1 MANIQKY
8 LDQALKVLDKY
19 GIIPKEGESKLVS
32 LLTEVAPI
40 DEPKVLAIAK
50 TVNYMHSFNEMVREN
65 VEAIHFSDR
74 YDKITEL
81 FDSIRDDSK
90 KLIKQLD
97 DGKIDGK
104 EKLGNLWMK
113 LVRGTP
119 HKRFDKIA
127 DLYDS
132 VSKDT
137 HVQLEKELAI
147 MEGYLD
153 FRTAIKESE
162 ILSHEVK
169 KKQVGI
175 RAQAE
180 DAFKKAIVVVQDYK
194 EADDAEKARFELA
207 RDETKRAF
215 DTEDRKYQLIKDV
228 AENLTIGYNVG
239 ETLVAKLKQTHDIK
253 DQVYR
258 KAITFF
264 TTNEHVF
271 TTMDAVYASQHGLHE
286 QTQTIEAM
294 KQGANKGLE
303 DIAELGD
310 KLEKAALKAGYG
322 STLNPAS
329 VQKLVDAVVNYQ
341 VESVAL
347 IKQLRIE
354 SDKNAKEIAAIV
366 EDGKKRFQDAVF
378 KYEQN

>member
-8 LDQALKVLDKY
+8 LDQALQVLDKY
-19 GIIPKEGESKLVS
+19 GVIPKEGESKLVS
-32 LLTEVAPI
+32 LLTEVAPV

-50 TVNYMHSFNEMVREN
+50 TVKYMHTFNEMVREN
-65 VEAIHFSDR
+65 VEAVHFSDR
-74 YDKITEL
+74 YNKVTGL
-81 FDSIRDDSK
+81 FNSIRDDSK

-97 DGKIDGK
+97 DGKIDRK
-104 EKLGNLWMK
+104 EKMENLWMK
-113 LVRGTP
+113 LIRGTP
-119 HKRFDKIA
+119 HKRFDKITG
-127 DLYDS
+127 LYDS

-137 HVQLEKELAI
+137 KVQLDKELAI
-147 MEGYLD
+147 MDGYLD

-169 KKQVGI
+169 KKQEGI
-175 RAQAE
+175 RAWAE
-180 DAFKKAIVVVQDYK
+180 DAFKKAIAAVNDYK
-194 EADDAEKARFELA
+194 GADDAEKARLELA
-207 RDETKRAF
+207 RDEAKRAF

-239 ETLVAKLKQTHDIK
+239 ETLVAKLKQTHDLK

-271 TTMDAVYASQHGLHE
+271 TTMDAVYTSQHGLHE
-286 QTQTIEAM
+286 QTQTLESM

-303 DIAELGD
+303 DVAELGN
-310 KLEKAALKAGYG
+310 KLEKEALKAGYG

-341 VESVAL
+341 IESVAL
-347 IKQLRIE
+347 IKQLRVE

>member
-8 LDQALKVLDKY
+8 LDQALQVLDKY
-19 GIIPKEGESKLVS
+19 GVIPKEGESKLVS
-32 LLTEVAPI
+32 LLTEVAPV

-50 TVNYMHSFNEMVREN
+50 TVKYMHTFNEMVREN
-65 VEAIHFSDR
+65 VEAVHFSDR
-74 YDKITEL
+74 YNKVTGL
-81 FDSIRDDSK
+81 FNSIRDDSK

-97 DGKIDGK
+97 DGKIDRK
-104 EKLGNLWMK
+104 EKMENLWMK
-113 LVRGTP
+113 LIRGTP
-119 HKRFDKIA
+119 HKRFDKITG
-127 DLYDS
+127 LYDS

-137 HVQLEKELAI
+137 KVQLDKELAI
-147 MEGYLD
+147 MDGYLD

-169 KKQVGI
+169 KKQGGI
-175 RAQAE
+175 RAWAE
-180 DAFKKAIVVVQDYK
+180 DAFKKAIAAVNDYK
-194 EADDAEKARFELA
+194 GADDAEKARLELA
-207 RDETKRAF
+207 RDEAKRAF

-239 ETLVAKLKQTHDIK
+239 ETLVAKLKQTHDLK

-271 TTMDAVYASQHGLHE
+271 TTMDAVYTSQHGLHE
-286 QTQTIEAM
+286 QTQTLESM

-303 DIAELGD
+303 DVAELGN
-310 KLEKAALKAGYG
+310 KLEKEALKAGYG

-341 VESVAL
+341 IESVAL
-347 IKQLRIE
+347 IKQLRVE

>member
-8 LDQALKVLDKY
+8 LDQALQVLDKY
-19 GIIPKEGESKLVS
+19 GVIPKEGESKLVS
-32 LLTEVAPI
+32 LLTEVAPV

-50 TVNYMHSFNEMVREN
+50 TVKYMHTFNEMVREN
-65 VEAIHFSDR
+65 VEAVHFSDR
-74 YDKITEL
+74 YNKVTGL
-81 FDSIRDDSK
+81 FNSIRDDSK

-97 DGKIDGK
+97 DGKIDRK
-104 EKLGNLWMK
+104 EKMENLWMK
-113 LVRGTP
+113 LIRGTP
-119 HKRFDKIA
+119 HKRFDKITG
-127 DLYDS
+127 LYDS

-137 HVQLEKELAI
+137 KVQLDKELAI
-147 MEGYLD
+147 MDGYLD

-169 KKQVGI
+169 KKQEGI
-175 RAQAE
+175 RAWAE
-180 DAFKKAIVVVQDYK
+180 DAFKKAIVAVNDYK
-194 EADDAEKARFELA
+194 GADDAEKARLELA
-207 RDETKRAF
+207 RDEAKRAF

-239 ETLVAKLKQTHDIK
+239 ETLVAKLKQTHDLK

-271 TTMDAVYASQHGLHE
+271 TTMDAVYTSQHGLHE
-286 QTQTIEAM
+286 QTQTLESM

-303 DIAELGD
+303 DVAELGN
-310 KLEKAALKAGYG
+310 KLEKEALKAGYG

-341 VESVAL
+341 IESVAL
-347 IKQLRIE
+347 IKQLRVE

>member
-8 LDQALKVLDKY
+8 LGQALQVLDKY

-32 LLTEVAPI
+32 LLTEVAPV

-50 TVNYMHSFNEMVREN
+50 TVKYMHTFNEMVREN

-74 YDKITEL
+74 YNKVTEL
-81 FDSIRDDSK
+81 FNSIRDDSK

-104 EKLGNLWMK
+104 EKMENLWMK

-119 HKRFDKIA
+119 HKRFDKITG
-127 DLYDS
+127 LYDS

-137 HVQLEKELAI
+137 EIQLDKELAI
-147 MEGYLD
+147 MQGYMD

-162 ILSHEVK
+162 ILAHEVK
-169 KKQVGI
+169 KKQEGI
-175 RAQAE
+175 RTQAE
-180 DAFKKAIVVVQDYK
+180 EVFKKAIAAVNDYK
-194 EADDAEKARFELA
+194 GADDAEKARFELA

-239 ETLVAKLKQTHDIK
+239 DTLVAKLKQTHDIK

-258 KAITFF
+258 RAITFF

-294 KQGANKGLE
+294 KEGANKGLE
-303 DIAELGD
+303 DVAELGD
-310 KLEKAALKAGYG
+310 KLEKEALKAGYG

-347 IKQLRIE
+347 IKQLRVE
-354 SDKNAKEIAAIV
+354 SDKNAREIAAIV

>member
-8 LDQALKVLDKY
+8 LDQALQVLDKY
-19 GIIPKEGESKLVS
+19 GVIPKEGESKLVS
-32 LLTEVAPI
+32 LLTEVAPV

-50 TVNYMHSFNEMVREN
+50 TVKYMHTFNEMVREN
-65 VEAIHFSDR
+65 VEAVHFSDR
-74 YDKITEL
+74 YNKVTGL
-81 FDSIRDDSK
+81 FNSIRDDSK

-97 DGKIDGK
+97 DGKIDRK
-104 EKLGNLWMK
+104 EKMENLWMK
-113 LVRGTP
+113 LIRGTP
-119 HKRFDKIA
+119 HKRFDKITG
-127 DLYDS
+127 LYDS

-137 HVQLEKELAI
+137 KVQLDKELAI
-147 MEGYLD
+147 MDGYLD

-169 KKQVGI
+169 KKQEGI
-175 RAQAE
+175 RAWAE
-180 DAFKKAIVVVQDYK
+180 DAFKKAIAAVNDYK
-194 EADDAEKARFELA
+194 GVDDAEKARLELA
-207 RDETKRAF
+207 RDEAKRAF

-239 ETLVAKLKQTHDIK
+239 ETLVAKLKQTHDLK

-271 TTMDAVYASQHGLHE
+271 TTMDAVYTSQHGLHE
-286 QTQTIEAM
+286 QTQTLESM

-303 DIAELGD
+303 DVAELGN
-310 KLEKAALKAGYG
+310 KLEKEALKAGYG

-341 VESVAL
+341 IESVAL
-347 IKQLRIE
+347 IKQLRVE